1 MKKIPKYDIIIYIH
15 PAKFV
20 YKIIHIKGVFVMH
33 EHNNY
38 NTFQTSFPLPNE
50 KKFSDNEPVIK
61 FYNLMGKIDLSAYLK
76 SSSPKDYRGRKR
88 LKRRNILLAILFAF
102 SINVRSVR
110 EICTLFKYDTRF
122 IFLLNGVEVSSHN
135 TICNIINEIKD
146 VDKLLA
152 DINRGIFEIISIDRE
167 TIYIDGTKI
176 EAYANKYTFVWK
188 NAVLKNKNKLLNK
201 IKEIIPPINIFFEE
215 HKIPIIQIK
224 DNYSYSE
231 LTPILESIGKILST
245 KVGELVHGKGKRK
258 SIIQKLFEIFEEY
271 TSKMGEYEKHLII
284 IGDNR
289 NSYSKTDHDAT
300 FMRMK
305 EDYMRNGQLKPA
317 YNLQVGISNGYVMG
331 LRLYQDRTDFNTFIP
346 FLNHIRDVYGKYPIY
361 PVADAG
367 YGNYENY
374 KFCEKNKLELYL
386 KYTTYSYE
394 KTRRHTKNI
403 YHKDNFKK
411 DENNNILCPQGYK
424 FEYLRDKKE
433 YKFEGAEIS
442 KVYICK
448 HCQNCQVRKNCT
460 KSSIGRT
467 IIINEEYEKLKKI
480 AKENLD
486 SDLGI
491 KLRVNRSIQVEGFF
505 AILKEDSKYKKLYR
519 RTIKKAELEMTLIAI
534 GQNIRRYCEW
544 DTIQYNI
551 KN

>member
-1 MKKIPKYDIIIYIH
+1 
-15 PAKFV
+15 
-20 YKIIHIKGVFVMH
+20 MH

-38 NTFQTSFPLPNE
+38 NTFQISFPLPNE
-50 KKFSDNEPVIK
+50 KKFPEKEPVIK
-61 FYNLMGKIDLSAYLK
+61 FYNLMSKIDLSIYLK
-76 SSSPKDYRGRKR
+76 STNSKDFRGRKK

-122 IFLLNGVEVSSHN
+122 IFLLNGVKVDSHN

-146 VDKLLA
+146 IDKLLS
-152 DINRGIFEIISIDRE
+152 DINRGIFEIIPVNNEIM
-167 TIYIDGTKI
+167 YIDGTKI

-188 NAVLKNKNKLLNK
+188 NAVLKNKNKLLAK
-201 IKEIIPPINIFFEE
+201 IKQIIPTINIIFKEY
-215 HKIPIIQIK
+215 KISIIKVK

-231 LTPILESIGKILST
+231 LVPILESLEKILSIEGT
-245 KVGELVHGKGKRK
+245 VLVKGKGKRK
-258 SIIQKLFEIFEEY
+258 SSIQKTFELLEEY

-284 IGDNR
+284 IGDSR

-305 EDYMRNGQLKPA
+305 EDHMKNGQLKPA

-331 LRLYQDRTDFNTFIP
+331 IGIYQDRTDFNTFIP
-346 FLNHIRDVYGKYPIY
+346 FLNHIKDIYGKYPVY

-374 KFCEKNKLELYL
+374 KFCEKNNLGIYL

-394 KTRRHTKNI
+394 KKRKHQNNI

-411 DENNNILCPQGYK
+411 DDNGNILCPQGNK
-424 FEYLRDKKE
+424 FEYDKDKKE

-442 KVYICK
+442 KLYICK
-448 HCQNCQVRKNCT
+448 QCNNCPVRKNCT
-460 KSSIGRT
+460 KSEAGRT
-467 IIINEEYEKLKKI
+467 LTINDDYERLKKI
-480 AKENLD
+480 AKDNLD
-486 SDLGI
+486 SKLGI

-519 RTIKKAELEMTLIAI
+519 RTMKKVELEMTLIAI
-534 GQNIRRYCEW
+534 GQNIKRYCEW
-544 DTIQYNI
+544 GTIQYNV